1 MFFFFF
7 KQIKRGKRFL
17 LQLKYL
23 FPLEGAAL
31 IDLRLEPRWHGA
43 FRLMSSDH
51 LTLLASTSLNT
62 QEESQA
68 PSRTSRHRLQLIISR
83 KVPVQKAFL
92 TGCFLLSWR
101 GGGWLPRCLARSA
114 VISPPFCLTYGLQ
127 HSKKKKQNFWVCPCL
142 PGGNVPHEGTLLCTA
157 AMVRAKVGA
166 VGPLPGCT
174 AGEDNARLLT
184 AYLHMFSSRL
194 QVTPSGLCSNIRGA
208 HWYPMEPGQEK
219 GRSKGEEVICGAGM
233 PSSSSF
239 TNGGLWRDTAIQ
251 FKHLVHDKEW

>member
-1 MFFFFF
+1 MFRVFGGCVPFGQPTLNRNRPASCTNIWKTWILQFEKKEKKEKQIRKQKKSRRKIRKEKKSVFFF

-101 GGGWLPRCLARSA
+101 GGWMAPTVS
-114 VISPPFCLTYGLQ
+114 
-127 HSKKKKQNFWVCPCL
+127 
-142 PGGNVPHEGTLLCTA
+142 GTLSRHLPTFLPDVWFAALKEKETEFLGLSLFARWERSPWGHTA
-157 AMVRAKVGA
+157 V
-166 VGPLPGCT
+166 
-174 AGEDNARLLT
+174 
-184 AYLHMFSSRL
+184 H
-194 QVTPSGLCSNIRGA
+194 CSNGQGQGGCCRATAWLHCWTGQCTLAYSIPA
-208 HWYPMEPGQEK
+208 H
-219 GRSKGEEVICGAGM
+219 V
-233 PSSSSF
+233 
-239 TNGGLWRDTAIQ
+239 
-251 FKHLVHDKEW
+251 FK